1 MDADKRKD
9 SLSEVIFDGMA
20 MPPFRPLRLHAK
32 KRFEDIRNLDTHA
45 DDVIISSYPKS
56 GLCDYVSISQVT
68 LQASL
73 MVSGWIPHAI
83 ASFFFY
89 NV

>member
-1 MDADKRKD
+1 MDADNRKD

-45 DDVIISSYPKS
+45 EDVIISSYPKS
-56 GLCDYVSISQVT
+56 GLC
-68 LQASL
+68 
-73 MVSGWIPHAI
+73 
-83 ASFFFY
+83 FY
-89 NV
+89 LRLHNRPA